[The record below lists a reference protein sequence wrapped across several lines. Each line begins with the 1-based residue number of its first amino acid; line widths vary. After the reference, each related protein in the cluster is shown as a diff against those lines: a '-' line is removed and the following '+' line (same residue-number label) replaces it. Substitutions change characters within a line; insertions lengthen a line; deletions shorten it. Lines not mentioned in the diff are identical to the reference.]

1 MSYYVH
7 DIDPALIHIGDIQ
20 IRYYG
25 LMYLA
30 GFITA
35 YYLLKYRFKRGW
47 FKLQS
52 IQVQDLYT
60 YLMVSMMLGAR
71 IFYVFIYN
79 WDSYKHDP
87 IQALYIW
94 QGGLSFHGA
103 AVGFI
108 VAMVLFSRKND
119 IGFWHLADHVATGSA
134 LGIFFGR
141 LGNFANGELF
151 GRPTDVPWA
160 VVFPHADMQPRHPSQ
175 LYQSLTEGL
184 LVFLL
189 LIWIDSRERKKYLVM
204 DVKKAK
210 TDVTWKRT
218 GILAPCFLI
227 FYGVGRFIVEFFR
240 EPDAQLGFYFKY
252 FSMGQILCFIMI
264 LPGIFLLLMNIR
276 TPKEERYVLQ
286 NQSK

>member
-7 DIDPALIHIGDIQ
+7 NIDPALIHIGDIQ

-25 LMYLA
+25 LMYLT

-35 YYLLKYRFKRGW
+35 YYLFKSRFKRGW
-47 FKLQS
+47 FKLEP

-60 YLMVSMMLGAR
+60 YIMVAMMLGAR
-71 IFYVFIYN
+71 VFYVFIYN

-108 VAMVLFSRKND
+108 IAMIIFSRKNNV
-119 IGFWHLADHVATGSA
+119 GFWHLADHVATGSA
-134 LGIFFGR
+134 FAIFFGR
-141 LGNFANGELF
+141 LGNFANGELW

-160 VVFPHADMQPRHPSQ
+160 VIFPQADMQPRHPSQ

-189 LIWIDSRERKKYLVM
+189 LLWIDSRERKKYLVM
-204 DVKKAK
+204 DVKKNK

-227 FYGVGRFIVEFFR
+227 FYGIGRFIVEFFR
-240 EPDAQLGFYFKY
+240 EPDPQLGFYFKY

-264 LPGIFLLLMNIR
+264 IPGIYLLLMNIR
-276 TPKEERYVLQ
+276 TRKEEHYVIQ
-286 NQSK
+286 N